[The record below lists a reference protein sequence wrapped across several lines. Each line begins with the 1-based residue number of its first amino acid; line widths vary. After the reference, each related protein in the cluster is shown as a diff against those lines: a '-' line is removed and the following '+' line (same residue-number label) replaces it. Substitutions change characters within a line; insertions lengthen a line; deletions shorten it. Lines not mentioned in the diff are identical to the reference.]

1 VISPALHLVIPR
13 TDMPTTLTRLHFLLA
28 LAIVA
33 IWGSNFVVIK
43 LALNHLPPLL
53 FATLRFVL
61 VVFPLVFFIK
71 RPKVSLANLAS
82 YGVLIGAGQFGI
94 MFIAMKGHISP
105 GITSLVIQ
113 LQVFVTIGISVL
125 RGSERLRGYQYV
137 ALGLAVLGLAI
148 IAINGGG
155 SATPLGLFLVI
166 CAAISWGI
174 ANIINRAAGKIDMLA
189 YVVWAALFAV
199 PPLLILSLI
208 FEGWQ
213 ADLQGLQHADL
224 LSWGAVVWQSVA
236 NTMFGY
242 GAWGWLLSRYP
253 AATVTP
259 TALLVPIF
267 GMSTSAF
274 FLGEGLEIWKL
285 AAAGLVLGGL
295 ALNMFWP
302 RYSQIR

>member
-1 VISPALHLVIPR
+1 MPR
-13 TDMPTTLTRLHFLLA
+13 TDMPTSLTRIHFLLA

-53 FATLRFVL
+53 FATLRFAL
-61 VVFPLVFFIK
+61 VVFPLVFFIR
-71 RPKVSLANLAS
+71 RPQVSWINLAT
-82 YGVLIGAGQFGI
+82 YGVLIGAGQFGL

-148 IAINGGG
+148 IAIYGGG
-155 SATPLGLFLVI
+155 SATPLRLFLVI

-174 ANIINRAAGKIDMLA
+174 ANIFNRAAGKIDMLA

-199 PPLLILSLI
+199 PPTYSQE
-208 FEGWQ
+208 FENETRFVLRRIEHGTCQ
-213 ADLQGLQHADL
+213 
-224 LSWGAVVWQSVA
+224 
-236 NTMFGY
+236 
-242 GAWGWLLSRYP
+242 
-253 AATVTP
+253 TP
-259 TALLVPIF
+259 TPVHRPNRCY
-267 GMSTSAF
+267 MQT
-274 FLGEGLEIWKL
+274 
-285 AAAGLVLGGL
+285 
-295 ALNMFWP
+295 
-302 RYSQIR
+302 

>member
-1 VISPALHLVIPR
+1 VISPALRLVMPR
-13 TDMPTTLTRLHFLLA
+13 TDMSTSLSRTHFLLA

-71 RPKVSLANLAS
+71 RPPVSWANLAS
-82 YGVLIGAGQFGI
+82 YGVLIGAGQFGL

-125 RGSERLRGYQYV
+125 RGSEGLRGYQYL
-137 ALGLAVLGLAI
+137 ALGLAVVGLFV
-148 IAINGGG
+148 IAVFGGG

-166 CAAISWGI
+166 LAAISWGI
-174 ANIINRAAGKIDMLA
+174 ANIVSRAAGKVDMLG
-189 YVVWAALFAV
+189 YVVWAAIFAV

-208 FEGWQ
+208 FEGWE
-213 ADLQGLQHADL
+213 ADFQGLQQADL
-224 LSWGAVVWQSVA
+224 LSWGAVIWQSVA

-267 GMSTSAF
+267 GMSTSALI
-274 FLGEGLEIWKL
+274 LGEGLENWKL

-295 ALNMFWP
+295 ALNIFWP

>member
-1 VISPALHLVIPR
+1 VILPALRPVMHQ
-13 TDMPTTLTRLHFLLA
+13 TEMPNSLTRSHFLLA
-28 LAIVA
+28 LAIIA

-71 RPKVSLANLAS
+71 RPQVSWANLAS
-82 YGVLIGAGQFGI
+82 YGVLIGAGQFGL

-125 RGSERLRGYQYV
+125 RSSEGLRGYQYL

-148 IAINGGG
+148 IAFFGGG
-155 SATPLGLFLVI
+155 SAKPLGLFLVI
-166 CAAISWGI
+166 LAATCWGI
-174 ANIINRAAGKIDMLA
+174 ANIVSRAAGKIDMLA
-189 YVVWAALFAV
+189 YVVWAAIFAV

-208 FEGWQ
+208 FEGWEADLRGLQQ
-213 ADLQGLQHADL
+213 ADV

-267 GMSTSAF
+267 GMSTSALI
-274 FLGEGLEIWKL
+274 LGEGLETWKL

>member
-1 VISPALHLVIPR
+1 MNVQLSR
-13 TDMPTTLTRLHFLLA
+13 THFLLA

-71 RPKVSLANLAS
+71 RPSVSWTNLAS
-82 YGVLIGAGQFGI
+82 YGVLIGAGQFGL

-125 RGSERLRGYQYV
+125 RGSEGLRGYQYV

-148 IAINGGG
+148 IAVYGGG

-166 CAAISWGI
+166 LAAFSWGI
-174 ANIINRAAGKIDMLA
+174 ANIVSRAAGKIDMLA
-189 YVVWAALFAV
+189 YVVWAAIFAI

-208 FEGWQ
+208 FEGCE
-213 ADLQGLQHADL
+213 ADLRGLQQADL
-224 LSWGAVVWQSVA
+224 LSWSAVVWQSVA

-267 GMSTSAF
+267 GMSTSALV
-274 FLGEGLEIWKL
+274 LGEGLETWKL
-285 AAAGLVLGGL
+285 AAAGLVLVGL
-295 ALNMFWP
+295 ALNIFWP
-302 RYSQIR
+302 RYSQMR

>member
-1 VISPALHLVIPR
+1 MNTQLSH
-13 TDMPTTLTRLHFLLA
+13 THFLLA
-28 LAIVA
+28 LAVVA

-43 LALNHLPPLL
+43 LALNHLPALL

-71 RPKVSLANLAS
+71 HPPVSWANLAS
-82 YGVLIGAGQFGI
+82 YGVLIGAGQFGL

-125 RGSERLRGYQYV
+125 RGSEKLRLYQYV
-137 ALGLAVLGLAI
+137 ALGLAILGLAI
-148 IAINGGG
+148 IAIYGGG

-166 CAAISWGI
+166 LAAISWGI
-174 ANIINRAAGKIDMLA
+174 ANIVNRAAGKVDMLA
-189 YVVWAALFAV
+189 YVVWAAVFSV
-199 PPLLILSLI
+199 PPLFILSLI

-213 ADLQGLQHADL
+213 ADLAGVQQADW
-224 LSWGAVVWQSVA
+224 LSWAAVIWQSVA

-253 AATVTP
+253 AATVSP

-267 GMSTSAF
+267 GMSTSALV
-274 FLGEGLEIWKL
+274 LGEGLEIWKL
-285 AAAGLVLGGL
+285 ASAGLVLGGL
-295 ALNMFWP
+295 ALNLFWP
-302 RYSQIR
+302 RYSQMR

>member
-1 VISPALHLVIPR
+1 MNTQLSH
-13 TDMPTTLTRLHFLLA
+13 THFLLA
-28 LAIVA
+28 LAVVA

-71 RPKVSLANLAS
+71 RPPVSWANLAS
-82 YGVLIGAGQFGI
+82 YGVLIGAGQFGL

-125 RGSERLRGYQYV
+125 RGSEKLRLYQYV
-137 ALGLAVLGLAI
+137 ALGLAILGLAI
-148 IAINGGG
+148 IAIYGGG

-166 CAAISWGI
+166 LAAISWGI
-174 ANIINRAAGKIDMLA
+174 ANIVNRAAGKVDMLA
-189 YVVWAALFAV
+189 YVVWAAVFSV
-199 PPLLILSLI
+199 PPLFILSLI

-213 ADLQGLQHADL
+213 ADLAGVQQADW
-224 LSWGAVVWQSVA
+224 LSWAAVIWQSVA

-253 AATVTP
+253 AATVSP

-267 GMSTSAF
+267 GMSTSALV
-274 FLGEGLEIWKL
+274 LGEGLEIWKL
-285 AAAGLVLGGL
+285 ASAGLVLGGL
-295 ALNMFWP
+295 ALNLFWP
-302 RYSQIR
+302 RYSQMR

>member
-1 VISPALHLVIPR
+1 
-13 TDMPTTLTRLHFLLA
+13 MPNSLTRIHFLLA

-71 RPKVSLANLAS
+71 RPPVSWTNLAS
-82 YGVLIGAGQFGI
+82 YGVLIGAGQFGL

-113 LQVFVTIGISVL
+113 LQVFVTIGISVF
-125 RGSERLRGYQYV
+125 RGSEKLRLYQYV
-137 ALGLAVLGLAI
+137 ALGLAILGLAI
-148 IAINGGG
+148 IAIYGGG
-155 SATPLGLFLVI
+155 SATPLGLILVI
-166 CAAISWGI
+166 LAAISWGI
-174 ANIINRAAGKIDMLA
+174 ANIVNRAAGKIDMLA
-189 YVVWAALFAV
+189 YVVWAAVFSV
-199 PPLLILSLI
+199 PPLLLLSLI

-213 ADLQGLQHADL
+213 ADWAGLQQADF

-253 AATVTP
+253 ATTVTP

-267 GMSTSAF
+267 GMSTSALV
-274 FLGEGLEIWKL
+274 LGEGLEIWKL

-302 RYSQIR
+302 RYSQMR